1 MQKLFSLNDL
11 YTNYTAG
18 RLGRKEFE
26 GAIFQVIQE
35 NMRYFGFSR
44 WNKEDC
50 DDYLSSLYLRIS
62 RSIDTYQETGSSF
75 ETYIGNIVR
84 LSAKT
89 FRSRLISDYLE
100 ENAAWITQIPDMYAC
115 ESETEYNGHSAEE
128 PENPIKPKNP
138 RQLLILLLKCCH
150 HVSTDFLERIAPT
163 LDIEPEIL
171 GEMIT
176 HLSEQR
182 EKRRMEITMLREKIN
197 HQFYQCI
204 LYEKKLRI
212 MATGSIAALRMKK
225 KLEMRRDRL
234 DKIRKRLAR
243 MRPSPSNFQIAK
255 LLGISKGT
263 VDAVLY
269 NLRMRGLPCLN
280 NDQQNI
286 G

>member
-11 YTNYTAG
+11 YTNYAAG
-18 RLGRKEFE
+18 LLDRKEFE

-35 NMRYFGFSR
+35 NMNLFGLSG
-44 WNKEDC
+44 WNKEDS
-50 DDYLSSLYLRIS
+50 DDCLSSLYLRIS

-75 ETYIGNIVR
+75 ETYIGTIIR
-84 LSAKT
+84 LSAKE
-89 FRSRLISDYLE
+89 FRSRQISAYLE

-115 ESETEYNGHSAEE
+115 ENETEYNGHIAEE
-128 PENPIKPKNP
+128 AENTVKLNNP

-150 HVSTDFLERIAPT
+150 HVSIDFLERIAPS
-163 LDIEPEIL
+163 LGIEPEIL

-182 EKRRMEITMLREKIN
+182 EKRRMEIAMLREKIN

-204 LYEKKLRI
+204 LYEKKVRI

-225 KLEMRRDRL
+225 KLELKRNRL

-269 NLRMRGLPCLN
+269 NLRARGLPCLN
-280 NDQQNI
+280 NDQKNI

>member
-11 YTNYTAG
+11 YTNYAAG
-18 RLGRKEFE
+18 LLDRKRFE

-35 NMRYFGFSR
+35 NMPRFGLIG
-44 WNKEDC
+44 WTKEDS

-75 ETYIGNIVR
+75 ESYIGTIVR
-84 LSAKT
+84 LSAKE
-89 FRSRLISDYLE
+89 FRSRQVRTYLE

-115 ESETEYNGHSAEE
+115 ENEAEYNGQSAEE
-128 PENPIKPKNP
+128 SENPVKLNNP
-138 RQLLILLLKCCH
+138 RQLLILLLKCCN
-150 HVSTDFLERIAPT
+150 HVSIDFLRKIAPS
-163 LDIEPEIL
+163 LDIDPEIL
-171 GEMIT
+171 SEMIT

-182 EKRRMEITMLREKIN
+182 EKRRMEIAMLREKAN

-204 LYEKKLRI
+204 LYEKKLRV
-212 MATGSIAALRMKK
+212 MAEGSIAALRMKK
-225 KLEMRRDRL
+225 RLELRRDRL
-234 DKIRKRLAR
+234 DKTRKRLAR
-243 MRPSPSNFQIAK
+243 THPGPSNFQIAR

-269 NLRMRGLPCLN
+269 KLKMCGLPEK
-280 NDQQNI
+280 I